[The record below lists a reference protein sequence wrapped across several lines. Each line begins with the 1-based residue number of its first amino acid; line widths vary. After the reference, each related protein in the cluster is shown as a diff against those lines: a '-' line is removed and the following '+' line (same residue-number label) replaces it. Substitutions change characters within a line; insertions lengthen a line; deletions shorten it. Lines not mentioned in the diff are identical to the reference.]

1 MPPKKKPNRITNGS
15 FIKPKGQPDT
25 SIQTTESVD
34 SSIQDSSEIHNLEQ
48 ESGHL
53 LDSPSSKASTV
64 ESGRT
69 DSVDNLN
76 LNLNNHSTDSLPTEP
91 GAEIPR
97 APLGKLHPR
106 ISGQNTNKSATNLD
120 FELSDSD
127 SRVDSIDW
135 TVNQIEKKFGDFSR
149 LPEGANKQKTQ
160 QELIG
165 FINTNK
171 ASLKGQEIPT
181 LIEAYKKNEDL
192 IVGALMD
199 AEVNLDVK
207 DSEGFTTLM
216 YACHYKQMPFAK
228 ILIENGANPKIQNE
242 DLNTAYDITSI
253 DLKQEFKGF
262 LKTKN
267 YTYLRELKNENQI
280 VYDLYTG
287 YIENIN
293 SPQSLSDLLKKIN
306 GPNFKPNNAFVIAD
320 SNVKTLLLEVCNNG
334 HLEVAQALLEQKAN
348 TNFQDENGDTA
359 LILACRNERMDIAQ
373 ALVEV
378 GTDWSI
384 KNKEGKTAYH
394 NCHPDLQESL
404 KEIFQQNLNS
414 RSEVLNSV
422 ADQGVDKKNEPYVE
436 LLKSLLT
443 KLNHEMISIKS
454 QNQDGISR
462 SNSFDSNQVG
472 IAVYPY
478 YKTIPELYEDYK
490 RDSSTENLKKLLEA
504 IKNPKIDLDNIDI
517 DRIPF
522 LIAAYGNG
530 HVEVVEALI
539 NGGADLNIKN
549 EYGDTALI
557 LACTNGHNDIVQ
569 ALINGRADLNIKD
582 EYGDTALI
590 LACTNGHNDIV
601 QALINGRAD
610 LNIKDKYGYTSLILA
625 CREGKADIAQA
636 LIKGG
641 ADLNIKDEYGYTSL
655 ILACREGKA
664 DIAQALINGGADWSI
679 KNQHDETTY
688 DYCDEVFKVK
698 LAKILNQNLIDR
710 KGNPDR
716 FANNDQ
722 ILPNLEAEMERILL
736 ELSQT
741 SQQNHEDASSIASQ
755 DTSPSNS
762 TVVHD
767 AELLTSNL
775 VLIKSKEH
783 PRFQSSIWNKEHKHN
798 KSPIISGRNND
809 FKVEGVI
816 YKKDTNST
824 GSDFEYTENQKAEIA
839 MAIICNKII
848 NRFDGKDFSEKEK
861 NFQAFLLFAKENG
874 GISNIYDEKQGKFRK
889 TNPEDV
895 KGDADKLKLWKEVS
909 KEFQD
914 ECRACGIYSGR
925 NEEGGQIKLKNDGK
939 PVGLRITFLPQNSLV
954 ILGKIKRNEITP
966 DEQFLENIKKDI
978 APSKTR

>member
-582 EYGDTALI
+582 
-590 LACTNGHNDIV
+590 
-601 QALINGRAD
+601 
-610 LNIKDKYGYTSLILA
+610 K
-625 CREGKADIAQA
+625 
-636 LIKGG
+636 
-641 ADLNIKDEYGYTSL
+641 YGYTSL